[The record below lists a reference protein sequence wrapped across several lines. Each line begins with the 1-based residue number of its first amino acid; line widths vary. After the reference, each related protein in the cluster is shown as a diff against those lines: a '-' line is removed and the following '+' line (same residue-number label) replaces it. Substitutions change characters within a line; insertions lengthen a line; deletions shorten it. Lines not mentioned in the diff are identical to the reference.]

1 VDGATVAIMYVESVV
16 QVNDHDT
23 YQASVR
29 LRSGG
34 GSRPPVDA
42 YVRFAPA
49 GWLTMKP
56 LAGGRI
62 TVVSAAEIIDVT
74 ELERVQAGE

>member
-1 VDGATVAIMYVESVV
+1 MYVESVV
-16 QVNDHDT
+16 QINDHDT

-34 GSRPPVDA
+34 GNRPPIDA
-42 YVRFAPA
+42 FVRFTPA

-56 LAGGRI
+56 LSGGRI
-62 TVVSAAEIIDVT
+62 TVVSAAEVIDVT

>member
-1 VDGATVAIMYVESVV
+1 MYVESVV
-16 QVNDHDT
+16 QINDHDT

-34 GSRPPVDA
+34 GSRPPIDA
-42 YVRFAPA
+42 FVRFSPA

-62 TVVSAAEIIDVT
+62 TVVSAAEVIDVT
-74 ELERVQAGE
+74 ELERVQAME

>member
-1 VDGATVAIMYVESVV
+1 MYVESVV
-16 QVNDHDT
+16 QINEHDT

-34 GSRPPVDA
+34 ATRPPIDA
-42 YVRFAPA
+42 FVRFTPA
-49 GWLTMKP
+49 GWLTIKP

-62 TVVSAAEIIDVT
+62 TVVSAAEVIDVT

>member
-1 VDGATVAIMYVESVV
+1 MYVETVV
-16 QVNDHDT
+16 QINDRDT

-29 LRSGG
+29 LRTAVAAN
-34 GSRPPVDA
+34 RPPIDA
-42 YVRFAPA
+42 LVRFSPA

-62 TVVSAAEIIDVT
+62 TVVSAAEVYDVT
-74 ELERVQAGE
+74 DVERVQAHDGD